1 MPGARIAHRASPCP
15 SVQLIV
21 GLGNP
26 GAQYARTRHNA
37 GCWLLDGLAKTCG
50 VSLTPDRRYQA
61 ELAAASLD
69 GRNFTLL
76 KPLAFMNASGGA
88 VASYANYFRIPVHE
102 ILIVHDE
109 LDLSPG
115 TVRLKRGGGHG
126 GHNGLRD
133 ITAQLGSDFARLR
146 IGIGHPGAADDV
158 VNYVLGAPSSADR
171 AAIEHAISRAL
182 EVMPEMIAG
191 QFDRVMNVLNRR
203 ADPAPAAGGNV
214 GE

>member
-1 MPGARIAHRASPCP
+1 M
-15 SVQLIV
+15 QLIV

-50 VSLTPDRRYQA
+50 VALKPERRYQA

-76 KPLAFMNASGGA
+76 KPLTFMNASGGA

-146 IGIGHPGAADDV
+146 IGIGHPGAPDDV
-158 VNYVLGAPSSADR
+158 VNYVLGAPSPADR
-171 AAIEHAISRAL
+171 AAIERAISRAL
-182 EVMPEMIAG
+182 EVMPEMVAG

-203 ADPAPAAGGNV
+203 ADPAPAAGVNV